1 MVRKER
7 KHSDL
12 YGGPRGAAQKRWEG
26 ILSWGIGV
34 IKIVE
39 VALGV

>member
-1 MVRKER
+1 MTFMEGYVVQPK
-7 KHSDL
+7 
-12 YGGPRGAAQKRWEG
+12 GGGEG

-39 VALGV
+39 VALCV